1 MRIVIQRVSEAKLE
15 VEGKT
20 LAEIK
25 EGIIV
30 FVGFYDGDNENSLDD
45 VAEKILNL
53 KLWEDKSGAMWK

>member
-1 MRIVIQRVSEAKLE
+1 MRIVIQRVAEAKLE

-30 FVGFYDGDNENSLDD
+30 FVGFYDGDNESSLDD

-53 KLWEDKSGAMWK
+53 KL